1 MKMNFF
7 LQLFLLCYSLGMGT
21 LFAIIIGEGIAEKYP
36 NTKFSKFWRNNWIS
50 DKDLEK

>member
-1 MKMNFF
+1 MEMNFF
-7 LQLFLLCYSLGMGT
+7 LQLFVLCYSLGVGSLMT
-21 LFAIIIGEGIAEKYP
+21 IVIGEGIAQKYP

>member
-7 LQLFLLCYSLGMGT
+7 LQLFILCYSLGMAT

-50 DKDLEK
+50 NNDLEK